1 MSLGDLAGVL
11 VLVSV
16 ALTTG
21 MILGVAGLGL
31 LTWLERVPGRHSEGD
46 LSMATTHPGG
56 RQVSSRSLGL

>member
-1 MSLGDLAGVL
+1 MSLGDMAGVL

-31 LTWLERVPGRHSEGD
+31 LTWLEGVPGRHADGD
-46 LSMATTHPGG
+46 LLMAMTHPG
-56 RQVSSRSLGL
+56 RRHT

>member
-1 MSLGDLAGVL
+1 MSLGDMAGVL

-31 LTWLERVPGRHSEGD
+31 LTWLDRVPGRHAEGD
-46 LSMATTHPGG
+46 LLMATIHPG
-56 RQVSSRSLGL
+56 RRHT

>member
-1 MSLGDLAGVL
+1 MSLGDMAGVL

-31 LTWLERVPGRHSEGD
+31 LTWLDRVPGRHAEGD
-46 LSMATTHPGG
+46 LFMVTIHPGG
-56 RQVSSRSLGL
+56 RHT